1 MNVILLSMAI
11 AILLS
16 LGLVISLGGL
26 SLLSGTMEFFFGGP
40 KVEFL
45 KSTLGDTGF
54 AFGFK
59 WNDEKEPA
67 KYDQVKV
74 RLFNPFGEPT
84 QVEVSKQFPPQG
96 KTFAVDLDFGV
107 GLQTFLKA
115 KGFETALIQ
124 IEVSST
130 KTGICHQQ
138 DIKGKAFLKKL
149 KTAQLT
155 KSEFEEKYQEV
166 KKKPFYFQNKKSFI
180 ANPVKEADKKSK
192 MRSV

>member
-1 MNVILLSMAI
+1 MNVVMISMGIAVILAI
-11 AILLS
+11 
-16 LGLVISLGGL
+16 GLVASLGGL

-40 KVEFL
+40 KIELL
-45 KSTLGDTGF
+45 KTTLGETGL

-84 QVEVSKQFPPQG
+84 QVEISKQFPPQG
-96 KTFAVDLDFGV
+96 RTFAVDLDFGV

-180 ANPVKEADKKSK
+180 ADPVKGADKKSK